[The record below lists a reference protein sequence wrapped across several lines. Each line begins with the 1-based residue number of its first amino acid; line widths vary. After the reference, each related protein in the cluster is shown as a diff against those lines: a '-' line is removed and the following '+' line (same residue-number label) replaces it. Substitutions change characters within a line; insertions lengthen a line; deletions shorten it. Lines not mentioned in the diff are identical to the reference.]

1 MRWLRGCLYWLV
13 TRSRIAWL
21 VGTLSGRTVFD
32 RHGRILTP
40 DNCTPCTRSG
50 IIFGAYEYS
59 EKYLVRKWLP
69 RDTDV
74 IELGSSIG
82 IVSREILH
90 RIDKSNRLVAVEAV
104 PALAALARANIGRLH
119 QPKRWQILSAAIAY
133 HCSEASFTAGPE
145 HVAGRVVADNN
156 RRGEG
161 TITVRTTTLSRILTE
176 FGVSTY
182 SLVMDIEGAEHEVI
196 SHDRAALDG
205 CRCLISELHGSEEDK
220 DRFCRALNDIGMTL
234 VERKHS
240 VVAFLRS

>member
-1 MRWLRGCLYWLV
+1 MRWLRGRLYWLV
-13 TRSRIAWL
+13 TKSRLAWL
-21 VGTLSGRTVFD
+21 VGTLSGRAVFD
-32 RHGRILTP
+32 RNGRILTP
-40 DNCTPCTRSG
+40 DNCTPYTRCG

-59 EKYLVRKWLP
+59 EKYLVRRWLP
-69 RDTDV
+69 RDSDV
-74 IELGSSIG
+74 IELGASIG
-82 IVSREILH
+82 VVSREIL
-90 RIDKSNRLVAVEAV
+90 RCIGKSNKFVAVEAV
-104 PALAALARANIGRLH
+104 PDLAALARANIGRLH

-133 HCSEASFTAGPE
+133 HCSEVSFTAGPE

-156 RRGEG
+156 RHGEE
-161 TITVRTTTLSRILTE
+161 TITVRTTTLSSILTE

-205 CRCLISELHGSEEDK
+205 CRCLIGELHGSEEEK
-220 DRFCRALNDIGMTL
+220 DCFCRALNDIGMTM